1 MDMDDV
7 DLKDVDVEGLQRLLD
22 VVQDLKRIQ
31 ADVTCG
37 FAADHIENA
46 FEEIRKAMRMLGS

>member
-1 MDMDDV
+1 MDEHV
-7 DLKDVDVEGLQRLLD
+7 QLKDVDVVALQRLLD
-22 VVQDLKRIQ
+22 VVEDLKRVQ

-46 FEEIRKAMRMLGS
+46 FEELRKAMRMLGS

>member
-1 MDMDDV
+1 MDEHV
-7 DLKDVDVEGLQRLLD
+7 QLKDVDVATLLLLLALIG
-22 VVQDLKRIQ
+22 DLKRLQ

-46 FEEIRKAMRMLGS
+46 FEELRKAMRMLGS

>member
-1 MDMDDV
+1 MDEHV
-7 DLKDVDVEGLQRLLD
+7 QLKDVDVVALQRLLD
-22 VVQDLKRIQ
+22 AVEDLKRVQ

-46 FEEIRKAMRMLGS
+46 FEELRKAMRMLGS